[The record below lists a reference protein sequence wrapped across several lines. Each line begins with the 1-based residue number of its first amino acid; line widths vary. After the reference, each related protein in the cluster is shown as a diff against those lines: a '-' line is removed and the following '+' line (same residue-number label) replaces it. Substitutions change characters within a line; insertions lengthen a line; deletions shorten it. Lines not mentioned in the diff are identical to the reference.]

1 MTRTVDL
8 LIVGG
13 GPAGAALAAMTAQA
27 GLNTL
32 LVERASFPRDKVCG
46 EFLAAEGCRVLER
59 LGILDELLA
68 AGAAWLDSC
77 RITHPRGTTLDMALP
92 TLGRNGREAL
102 GISRE
107 RLDASLLSLAGRRG
121 AEIRQRWEA
130 VHPVLVDGRVRGFR
144 VRRVAGDAW
153 EEIRAKLVVAADG
166 RRSVLV
172 RHLHPHLG
180 DPRRTGPR
188 SRFGLKVHLRSD
200 GRAPGRRIDLHLFD
214 GGYAGLCAVEGGRLN
229 LGLIVTVSALR
240 ACGGSPNRLLDE
252 RLLAN
257 PQLRSRIGNATTC
270 GAWKSVGPLRFG
282 ARRAS
287 AAGAMFV
294 GDAAGTVDPFCGEG
308 MANALCGAE
317 LALPYAL
324 RAIERGELS
333 ADLASEYERAWT
345 RTFGRMTRRA
355 RRLGQLLERP
365 RLARPLLALL
375 GGIARPI
382 VPRLV
387 AATRTDWTF
396 GDATSAGLPTS
407 ARNRSP
413 PCNRLPPR

>member
-1 MTRTVDL
+1 MVDL

-13 GPAGAALAAMTAQA
+13 GPAGAALAAMTAHA
-27 GLNTL
+27 GIRTL
-32 LVERASFPRDKVCG
+32 VVERARFPRDKVCG

-59 LGILDELLA
+59 LGILDELVA
-68 AGAAWLDSC
+68 AGAARLDSC
-77 RITHPRGTTLDMALP
+77 RITHPRGTTLNMALP
-92 TLGRNGREAL
+92 NLRQNGREAL

-107 RLDASLLSLAGRRG
+107 RLDTSLLALAGRRG
-121 AEIRQRWEA
+121 AEIRQGWEA
-130 VHPVLVDGRVRGFR
+130 VQPVLVDGRVRGFR
-144 VRRVAGDAW
+144 MRQVAGEAR

-188 SRFGLKVHLRSD
+188 SWFGLKVHLRSD
-200 GRAPGRRIDLHLFD
+200 GRAPDRSIDLHMFD

-240 ACGGSPNRLLDE
+240 SCGGSPDRLLAE

-257 PQLRSRIGNATTC
+257 PQLRSRVGSAVLS
-270 GAWKSVGPLRFG
+270 GKWKSVGPLRFG
-282 ARRAS
+282 ARRACAS
-287 AAGAMFV
+287 GAMFL

-308 MANALCGAE
+308 MANGLCGAE
-317 LALPYAL
+317 LALPFAL
-324 RAIERGELS
+324 RAVERGELYD
-333 ADLASEYERAWT
+333 DLAVDYERAWI
-345 RTFGRMTRRA
+345 RMFGRVTRRA

-365 RLARPLLALL
+365 RLARPVLALL
-375 GGIARPI
+375 SGIAQPI

-387 AATRTDWTF
+387 AATRTDWSV
-396 GDATSAGLPTS
+396 DATLSGLPTS

-413 PCNRLPPR
+413 PCNRPPRR

>member
-13 GPAGAALAAMTAQA
+13 GPAGAALAAMTAHA
-27 GLNTL
+27 GVSTL
-32 LVERASFPRDKVCG
+32 LLERARFPRDKVCG

-68 AGAAWLDSC
+68 AGAARMDSC
-77 RITHPRGTTLDMALP
+77 RITHPRGTTLEVALP
-92 TLGRNGREAL
+92 TLSRNGREAL
-102 GISRE
+102 GVSRE
-107 RLDASLLSLAGRRG
+107 RLDASLLALAGRRG
-121 AEIRQRWEA
+121 AEIRQGWEA
-130 VHPVLVDGRVRGFR
+130 VHPALVDGRVRGFR
-144 VRRVAGDAW
+144 VRQVAGETQED
-153 EEIRAKLVVAADG
+153 IRAKLVVAADG

-200 GRAPGRRIDLHLFD
+200 GRAAGRSIDLHMFD

-240 ACGGSPNRLLDE
+240 SCAGSPDRLLAE

-257 PQLRSRIGNATTC
+257 PQLRSRLGSARLC
-270 GAWKSVGPLRFG
+270 GTWKSVGPLRFA

-287 AAGAMFV
+287 ASGAMFL

-317 LALPYAL
+317 LALPFAL
-324 RAIERGELS
+324 RAVERGALCE
-333 ADLASEYERAWT
+333 DLAGEYQRAWT
-345 RTFGRMTRRA
+345 RTFGRVTRRA

-365 RLARPLLALL
+365 RLARPVLALL

-387 AATRTDWTF
+387 AATRTDWTGGVKSHLCTF
-396 GDATSAGLPTS
+396 RPE
-407 ARNRSP
+407 
-413 PCNRLPPR
+413 